1 MERIDRNEKNDTQ
14 KARLIFL
21 SLAALVVIILIWSL
35 ISMSRFRLERDAARH
50 EVEML
55 NQDNAKLDQM
65 VKDLNQENEGLKKKI
80 QQLQEKLKAKPAVK
94 KKTKSKSTKSTS
106 KKKTTKPTN

>member
-1 MERIDRNEKNDTQ
+1 MERIERNEKNDTQ

-21 SLAALVVIILIWSL
+21 SLAAVVAIGLIWSVV
-35 ISMSRFRLERDAARH
+35 SMNKARSERDVARQ

-55 NQDNAKLDQM
+55 KQENAKLEQM

-80 QQLQEKLKAKPAVK
+80 QQLQAKPKAKPAVK
-94 KKTKSKSTKSTS
+94 KKTKSTKSTS
-106 KKKTTKPTN
+106 TKKTKSAK